1 MKVGIVGSGISGLS
15 TALFLSKEHE
25 ITIFEKNNYFGGHAN
40 TIEINNKTNEKFSVD
55 TGFIVYNEKNYP
67 NFTNLLNFLNVNT
80 NNSDMSFSVS
90 VNKGELEY
98 SGSLQGL
105 FGNYKNLLNKEYLI
119 MLKDIVRFY
128 KYALSYK
135 KKYDNIETLEKFL
148 KRFNFSKY
156 FCNYHLI
163 PMASSIWSSQEK
175 EILKFPINS
184 MLDFY
189 KNHELLSFINRPQWK
204 TISGGSKK
212 YVESLIKKLKINK
225 KNKFYLNKE
234 IHKVVIKN
242 NKRVL
247 LDKKGYEYNFDI
259 IVLANHTDEASEII
273 KNYDKKVYSLLKKFR
288 YQKNI
293 AFLHTDKT
301 LMPINKKMWSS
312 WNYLTNTSN
321 KKSSVTY
328 WMNKLQDLKTKEEIF
343 VTLNPSKIPK
353 NEKILKVINYHHPI
367 YDHHALNSQKQIE
380 KFQGVNNVFYAGA
393 WNGYGFHE
401 DGVKSA
407 LKICDLLNIKIDF
420 QNEPS

>member
-40 TIEINNKTNEKFSVD
+40 TIEINNNIDKKFSVD

-67 NFTNLLNFLNVNT
+67 HFTNLLKFLKVNT
-80 NNSDMSFSVS
+80 YNSDMSFSVS
-90 VNKGELEY
+90 ANEGQLEY

-105 FGNYKNLLNKEYLI
+105 FGNYKNLFNKEYLI

-128 KYALSYK
+128 NYALSYNK
-135 KKYDNIETLEKFL
+135 EYKNIETLEKFL

-163 PMASSIWSSQEK
+163 PMASSIWSSPEE

-189 KNHELLSFINRPQWK
+189 KNHELLSFINRPQWM

-212 YVESLIKKLKINK
+212 YVESLIKKLKTNK
-225 KNKFYLNKE
+225 NNKLYLNKE
-234 IHKVVIKN
+234 ILEIVIKN
-242 NKRVL
+242 NKKFL
-247 LDKKGYEYNFDI
+247 LDKKGYKYDFDI
-259 IVLANHTDEASEII
+259 IVLANHTDEASDII
-273 KNYDKKVYSLLKKFR
+273 KNYDKKVHSLLKKFR
-288 YQKNI
+288 YQKNV

-301 LMPINKKMWSS
+301 LMPINKNIWSS
-312 WNYLTNTSN
+312 WNYLTNVSN

-353 NEKILKVINYHHPI
+353 NERIIKVMNYYHPI
-367 YDHHALNSQKQIE
+367 YDHYALNVQKQIN

-407 LKICDLLNIKIDF
+407 LKICDILNVKNDF
-420 QNEPS
+420 LHESV